1 MDREELI
8 RERVYTP
15 VVKEI
20 DRDLLRLEKQKLEA
34 LAEEEYEEELKRLEK
49 SILLLEELDII
60 TALDAWHYNLRIQKL
75 REREIMLA
83 NKETMCIVDD
93 LENPLERSIRYHN
106 EEKMHAQRSRDERVR
121 EL

>member
-20 DRDLLRLEKQKLEA
+20 DRDLLRLEKQKMEE

-60 TALDAWHYNLRIQKL
+60 TALDAWHYNLRMQKL

-93 LENPLERSIRYHN
+93 LENPLERSIRSHN
-106 EEKMHAQRSRDERVR
+106 EEKMHAQRSREERVR